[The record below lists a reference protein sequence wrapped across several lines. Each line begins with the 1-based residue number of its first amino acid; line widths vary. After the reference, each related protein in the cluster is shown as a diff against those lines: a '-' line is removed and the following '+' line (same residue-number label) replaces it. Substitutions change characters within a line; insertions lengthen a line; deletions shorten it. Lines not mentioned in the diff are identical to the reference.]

1 MLTVPAV
8 RGKGMRER
16 DKWEGRYRDS
26 EEPFYGREPSAFL
39 ARSLPL
45 LPDGGRCLDLGGGQG
60 RNAVFLAKVG
70 WDVVMVDV
78 AVAGAA
84 RACAAAQ
91 AEHVRISA
99 LVADLNED
107 ALALPEASFDLV
119 LMVNYH
125 DRRAAAGAAKW
136 LRLEGA
142 LLVEGFAQEQFGRS
156 SGGPQDPTA
165 LWHPNELLALASGMR
180 VVWYEDRLTTDDDN
194 PRHRGAKWV
203 VRLIARRT
211 A

>member
-1 MLTVPAV
+1 MLTVPAAW
-8 RGKGMRER
+8 GKGMRER
-16 DKWEGRYRDS
+16 EKWERRYRDS
-26 EEPFYGREPSAFL
+26 EEPFYGRQPSAFL

-60 RNAVFLAKVG
+60 RNAVFLARRG

-84 RACAAAQ
+84 RARAAAQ
-91 AEHVRISA
+91 AEKVRISA
-99 LVADLNED
+99 LVADLSEG
-107 ALALPEASFDLV
+107 ALAVPEASFDLV

-125 DRRAAAGAAKW
+125 DRLATARAAKW
-136 LRLEGA
+136 LRPGGA
-142 LLVEGFAQEQFGRS
+142 LLVEGFAQEQLGRP
-156 SGGPQDPTA
+156 SGGPQDPAA
-165 LWHPNELLALASGMR
+165 LWHPNELLSLAGEMR
-180 VVWYEDRLTTDDDN
+180 VVWYEDRLITDDDN
-194 PRHRGAKWV
+194 PRHHGAKWV